1 MSTSSYKFIT
11 ALLNDPK
18 LTASDRDRIIQ
29 LIGKE
34 LERKNKDFVTED
46 QLKDYVTM
54 DKLEEIIA
62 SHSIG
67 PADTKVDA
75 ANSVSKKDLGSTIHS
90 PREIV
95 NFLKLFSSNS
105 SALKYTTHTWDKTS
119 DGSFTYSS
127 YDDFMKQCEEDFFI
141 KYRDDD
147 KNNRI
152 YKWNQSLYYT
162 IQSFLFRKEYKDNQ
176 KGWGTYGKN
185 DIKLGYSY
193 PPNVL
198 KNWMDDNPDKQPGAM
213 PLSILPQ
220 ELRPI
225 VNKKVLGNFEEIGLL
240 FKKEIQFR
248 GNDLYNDIK
257 RIFESPDFEVNA
269 EKLETLQGIEFY
281 TSTRQFKSA
290 LYLVKD
296 NIIARSSEHNRV
308 DIYADIHDDSNEVN
322 KYVDICINQL
332 GSFSDK
338 NINDDKLMLKGN
350 IGQIGDIKK
359 KLVSLCDFFIES
371 RFKIKGRKSFARVE
385 YLKDEDISRE
395 PEVNKIEDC
404 DGFKYCFRFYL

>member
-46 QLKDYVTM
+46 KLKDYVTM

-62 SHSIG
+62 SRSNG
-67 PADTKVDA
+67 PADAKVDA

-127 YDDFMKQCEEDFFI
+127 YDDFMKQCEEDFYI

-176 KGWGTYGKN
+176 KGWGTYGKT

-198 KNWMDDNPDKQPGAM
+198 KNWMDENPDKQPGAM
-213 PLSILPQ
+213 PLSILPK

-257 RIFESPDFEVNA
+257 RIFESPDFEVNE
-269 EKLETLQGIEFY
+269 EKLKTLQGIEFY

-296 NIIARSSEHNRV
+296 NIIARSSEHNSV
-308 DIYADIHDDSNEVN
+308 DIYADIHDESNEEN

-371 RFKIKGRKSFARVE
+371 RFKIKGKKSFARVE
-385 YLKDEDISRE
+385 YLKNEDISRE
-395 PEVNKIEDC
+395 PEVNIIENC

>member
-18 LTASDRDRIIQ
+18 LTVSDRDRIIQ

-62 SHSIG
+62 SRSNG
-67 PADTKVDA
+67 PTDAKVDA

-95 NFLKLFSSNS
+95 NFLKQFSSNS

-127 YDDFMKQCEEDFFI
+127 YDDFMKQCEEDFYI

-176 KGWGTYGKN
+176 KGWGTYGKT

-198 KNWMDDNPDKQPGAM
+198 KNWMDENPDKQPGAM
-213 PLSILPQ
+213 PLSILPK

-248 GNDLYNDIK
+248 GDDLYNDIK
-257 RIFESPDFEVNA
+257 RIFESPDFDVNA

-308 DIYADIHDDSNEVN
+308 DIYADIHDESNEEN

-385 YLKDEDISRE
+385 YLKNEDISRE
-395 PEVNKIEDC
+395 PEVNIIEDC

>member
-18 LTASDRDRIIQ
+18 LMASDRDRIIQ

-46 QLKDYVTM
+46 KLKDYVTM

-62 SHSIG
+62 SRSNG
-67 PADTKVDA
+67 SADAKVDA

-127 YDDFMKQCEEDFFI
+127 YDDFMKQCEEDFYI

-176 KGWGTYGKN
+176 KGWGTYGKT

-198 KNWMDDNPDKQPGAM
+198 KNWMDENPDKQPGSM
-213 PLSILPQ
+213 PLSILPK

-257 RIFESPDFEVNA
+257 RIFESPDFEVNE
-269 EKLETLQGIEFY
+269 EKLKTLQGIEFY

-296 NIIARSSEHNRV
+296 NIIARSSEHNSV
-308 DIYADIHDDSNEVN
+308 DIYADIHDESNEEN

-371 RFKIKGRKSFARVE
+371 RFKIKGKKSFARVE
-385 YLKDEDISRE
+385 YLKNEDISRE
-395 PEVNKIEDC
+395 PEVNIIEDC

>member
-1 MSTSSYKFIT
+1 MSISNYKFIT

-29 LIGKE
+29 LIGRE

-46 QLKDYVTM
+46 RLKDFVTI

-62 SHSIG
+62 SCSSR
-67 PADTKVDA
+67 PADTKVGTV
-75 ANSVSKKDLGSTIHS
+75 NSGNKQDLGSTIHS

-95 NFLKLFSSNS
+95 NFLKLFSSS
-105 SALKYTTHTWDKTS
+105 TSALKYTTHAWDKTS
-119 DGSFTYSS
+119 DGSFAYSS
-127 YDDFMKQCEEDFFI
+127 YDDFMKQC
-141 KYRDDD
+141 RDDFYEKYKD
-147 KNNRI
+147 DDNNNHI
-152 YKWNQSLYYT
+152 YKCNQPLYYT
-162 IQSFLFRKEYKDNQ
+162 IRKFLFQEEYKDNQ
-176 KGWGTYGKN
+176 KGWGIYGKN
-185 DIKLGYSY
+185 DIKIGYSY

-198 KNWMDDNPDKQPGAM
+198 KNWMADNPDKQPGAM
-213 PLSILPQ
+213 PLSLLSK
-220 ELRPI
+220 ELRPV
-225 VNKKVLGNFEEIGLL
+225 VNKMVLGNFEEIGLL

-248 GNDLYNDIK
+248 GDDLFNEIK
-257 RIFESPDFEVNA
+257 RIFASAEYEVNPQ
-269 EKLETLQGIEFY
+269 KLETLQGVEFY

-296 NIIARSSEHNRV
+296 NILARSSEHTRV
-308 DIYADIHDDSNEVN
+308 EIYAEIHDEGNEAE
-322 KYVDICINQL
+322 KYVDICIDQL

-338 NINDDKLMLKGN
+338 NINDDKLMLK

-371 RFKIKGRKSFARVE
+371 RFKIKGIKSFARVM
-385 YLKDEDISRE
+385 YLKDKDISRE
-395 PEVNKIEDC
+395 PEVETIDDC

>member
-34 LERKNKDFVTED
+34 LERKNNDFVTED

-54 DKLEEIIA
+54 DKLEEILA
-62 SHSIG
+62 SHSNN
-67 PADTKVDA
+67 PAEAKVDS
-75 ANSVSKKDLGSTIHS
+75 ANSVNKMDLGSTIHS

-105 SALKYTTHTWDKTS
+105 SALKYTTHAWDKTS
-119 DGSFTYSS
+119 YGSFAYSS
-127 YDDFMKQCEEDFFI
+127 YDDFIRQCEEDFYI
-141 KYRDDD
+141 KYRDVD

-152 YKWNQSLYYT
+152 FKCNQSLYYT
-162 IQSFLFRKEYKDNQ
+162 IQSFLFKKEYRDNQ
-176 KGWGTYGKN
+176 RGWGSYGKT

-193 PPNVL
+193 PPNLL
-198 KNWMDDNPDKQPGAM
+198 KNWMDKNPDKQPGAM
-213 PLSILPQ
+213 PLSILPK

-248 GNDLYNDIK
+248 GSDLYNDIK
-257 RIFESPDFEVNA
+257 RIFESADFKVNE
-269 EKLETLQGIEFY
+269 EKLQTLQGIEFY

-308 DIYADIHDDSNEVN
+308 DIFAEVHDESDEAE
-322 KYVDICINQL
+322 KYVEICIDQL

-359 KLVSLCDFFIES
+359 KLVSLCDFYIES

-385 YLKDEDISRE
+385 YLKDADISKE
-395 PEVNKIEDC
+395 PEVNIIEDC

>member
-54 DKLEEIIA
+54 DKLEEIIT
-62 SHSIG
+62 SRSNG
-67 PADTKVDA
+67 PTDAKVDA
-75 ANSVSKKDLGSTIHS
+75 VNSVSKKDLGSTIHS

-95 NFLKLFSSNS
+95 NFLKQFSSNS

-127 YDDFMKQCEEDFFI
+127 YDDFMKQCEEDFYI

-176 KGWGTYGKN
+176 KGWGTYGKT

-198 KNWMDDNPDKQPGAM
+198 KNWMDENPDKQPGAM
-213 PLSILPQ
+213 PLSILPK

-248 GNDLYNDIK
+248 GDDLYNDIK
-257 RIFESPDFEVNA
+257 RIFESPDFDVNA

-308 DIYADIHDDSNEVN
+308 DIYADIHDESNEEN

-385 YLKDEDISRE
+385 YLKNEDISRE
-395 PEVNKIEDC
+395 PEVKIIEDC

>member
-62 SHSIG
+62 SHSNSS
-67 PADTKVDA
+67 ADAMNDPT
-75 ANSVSKKDLGSTIHS
+75 NSGGKKDMGSTIHS

-95 NFLKLFSSNS
+95 DFLKLFSSS
-105 SALKYTTHTWDKTS
+105 TSALKYTTHIWDRTS
-119 DGSFTYSS
+119 EGSFVYSS
-127 YDDFMKQCEEDFFI
+127 YDDFMRQCEKDFYI
-141 KYRDDD
+141 KYRDGE
-147 KNNRI
+147 NNRI
-152 YKWNQSLYYT
+152 FKWNKSLYYT
-162 IQSFLFRKEYKDNQ
+162 IHSFLFKKEYKDNQ
-176 KGWGTYGKN
+176 KGWGIYGKN

-198 KNWMDDNPDKQPGAM
+198 KNWMDDNPGKQPGAM
-213 PLSILPQ
+213 PLSILPK

-248 GNDLYNDIK
+248 GDDLYNDIK
-257 RIFESPDFEVNA
+257 RIFESADFKVNIG
-269 EKLETLQGIEFY
+269 KLETLQGIEFY

-296 NIIARSSEHNRV
+296 NIVARSSEHNKV
-308 DIYADIHDDSNEVN
+308 DIYAEIHDDNNESE
-322 KYVDICINQL
+322 KHVDICIDQI

-338 NINDDKLMLKGN
+338 NINDNKLMLKGD

-371 RFKIKGRKSFARVE
+371 RFRIEGKKSFARIE
-385 YLKDEDISRE
+385 YLKDTDISKE
-395 PEVNKIEDC
+395 PEVTEIEDC